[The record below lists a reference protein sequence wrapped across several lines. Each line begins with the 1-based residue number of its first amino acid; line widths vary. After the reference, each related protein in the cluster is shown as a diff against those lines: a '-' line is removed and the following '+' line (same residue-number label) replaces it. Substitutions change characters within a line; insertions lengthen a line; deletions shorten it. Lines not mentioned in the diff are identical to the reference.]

1 MKEATWTEPSA
12 RESKRNQWERRKS
25 TYGSRSQLTTGD
37 DHVTTAAAVDRADGR
52 HGAEVFGA
60 RRTDVEVG
68 IDRRE
73 GGRAGGGVGG
83 AEDVCQSAVLST
95 GSLD

>member
-1 MKEATWTEPSA
+1 MS
-12 RESKRNQWERRKS
+12 QRK
-25 TYGSRSQLTTGD
+25 TGD
-37 DHVTTAAAVDRADGR
+37 DHIITAAAVDRAGGR

-60 RRTDVEVG
+60 RRADVEVG
-68 IDRRE
+68 IDRRD

-83 AEDVCQSAVLST
+83 AEDVCQSAVLSP